1 MPVPLLEFGSH
12 LPWPDRDRPLH
23 STASSAPAHCPGT
36 TIFVGC
42 NRCHQNVVCANAMT
56 RQLLPPAS
64 RPWRIKIGTSTCFNS
79 LIAEVYNLKTQLS
92 QRTDFSC
99 ALIQKYMA
107 NEAKKSVVPKSSE
120 VAEDMF
126 DMPL

>member
-1 MPVPLLEFGSH
+1 MPVTLLEFGSH

-36 TIFVGC
+36 TIFVG
-42 NRCHQNVVCANAMT
+42 
-56 RQLLPPAS
+56 
-64 RPWRIKIGTSTCFNS
+64 PWRIKIGTSTCFNS

-120 VAEDMF
+120 VAEDTF
-126 DMPL
+126 DMPLE